1 MTEHSAKVE
10 YQRQKLEA
18 EKWGNEIRDYHIHS
32 ISSMHY
38 DTHPEDTENSNVTDI
53 SYNNGTIKRFKK
65 GVHIRTFGIQY
76 TIDELVDKWS
86 RSNI

>member
-1 MTEHSAKVE
+1 
-10 YQRQKLEA
+10 
-18 EKWGNEIRDYHIHS
+18 
-32 ISSMHY
+32 MHY

-76 TIDELVDKWS
+76 TIDELIDKWG